1 MKITCNFVHSQSKV
15 YQSLIYYIRN
25 IKNNNM
31 KRIFTLLTLCFL
43 MVINVMA
50 ERTGECGEH
59 AKWDLKD
66 DGTLIIYG
74 YGDMNNYTQ
83 AYGSDIKNAP
93 WYGEKVSKVFIEYG
107 ITSVGDFAFNQC
119 SLQSVQL
126 SKSIKKIGK
135 NAFAYCRNLTDV
147 TIPDNITE
155 FGELA
160 FAGCS
165 SLKSINLPNT
175 ITKLPMAFIAFCTQL
190 EEVVI
195 PNSVKKMGDMFFMS
209 CEHLKS
215 IKLPKN
221 LTYIPSQS
229 FYGCKNL
236 ETIDLPSSVT
246 DLGTEVFTDCIK
258 LKTIKLP
265 DALNNIGART
275 FYLCSSLESITIPQ
289 NVKELNIEVFKY
301 SGLKEVTIPDK
312 IEYIGDEAFDGCKL
326 TTLILGK
333 GLKEMGYQAF
343 GYNNKLTKIICNAD
357 IVPETHD
364 SFMGV
369 DCSKCTLIV
378 PDNLFLKYYQNDL
391 LEWWK
396 FKPIL
401 AYSTGIES
409 ITNKQ
414 AQRTDVYTLEG
425 KKVLTNTES
434 TDINALAKGIYLF
447 KGKKFVVK

>member
-1 MKITCNFVHSQSKV
+1 
-15 YQSLIYYIRN
+15 
-25 IKNNNM
+25 M

-175 ITKLPMAFIAFCTQL
+175 ITKLPMAFI
-190 EEVVI
+190 
-195 PNSVKKMGDMFFMS
+195 
-209 CEHLKS
+209 
-215 IKLPKN
+215 
-221 LTYIPSQS
+221 
-229 FYGCKNL
+229 
-236 ETIDLPSSVT
+236 
-246 DLGTEVFTDCIK
+246 LG
-258 LKTIKLP
+258 
-265 DALNNIGART
+265 
-275 FYLCSSLESITIPQ
+275 CSSLESITIPQ

>member
-1 MKITCNFVHSQSKV
+1 
-15 YQSLIYYIRN
+15 
-25 IKNNNM
+25 M

-275 FYLCSSLESITIPQ
+275 F
-289 NVKELNIEVFKY
+289 
-301 SGLKEVTIPDK
+301 
-312 IEYIGDEAFDGCKL
+312 DGCKL

>member
-160 FAGCS
+160 FNICIYNHRTTKTNQKYPS
-165 SLKSINLPNT
+165 VNL
-175 ITKLPMAFIAFCTQL
+175 
-190 EEVVI
+190 
-195 PNSVKKMGDMFFMS
+195 
-209 CEHLKS
+209 
-215 IKLPKN
+215 
-221 LTYIPSQS
+221 
-229 FYGCKNL
+229 
-236 ETIDLPSSVT
+236 
-246 DLGTEVFTDCIK
+246 
-258 LKTIKLP
+258 
-265 DALNNIGART
+265 
-275 FYLCSSLESITIPQ
+275 
-289 NVKELNIEVFKY
+289 
-301 SGLKEVTIPDK
+301 
-312 IEYIGDEAFDGCKL
+312 
-326 TTLILGK
+326 
-333 GLKEMGYQAF
+333 
-343 GYNNKLTKIICNAD
+343 
-357 IVPETHD
+357 
-364 SFMGV
+364 
-369 DCSKCTLIV
+369 
-378 PDNLFLKYYQNDL
+378 
-391 LEWWK
+391 
-396 FKPIL
+396 
-401 AYSTGIES
+401 
-409 ITNKQ
+409 
-414 AQRTDVYTLEG
+414 
-425 KKVLTNTES
+425 
-434 TDINALAKGIYLF
+434 
-447 KGKKFVVK
+447 